1 MSAGIGIFGPYRHGD
16 RWRVLTRAVAGGE
29 ASYNSFASKA
39 TADEFVDVAR
49 GELDRSVRTVGEA
62 IDSYRDYLK
71 EKGNGEASLTE
82 TPRRLRQFYAP
93 HLDDALEVL
102 TGPTCRLLHKRLRET
117 RRTKSGA
124 DGVRVETD
132 QPLSVDTC
140 RNTLLEAR
148 SFAKWCVGKKWLKV
162 NPLDGVEGLGK
173 RTHGKPQLRIDE
185 ARAWTAKA
193 LTLAKGGDV
202 GAVGALLSLTLGL
215 RASEITE
222 RVARDLDDDGR
233 LLWIPES
240 KTNAGRRNVEVPPMV
255 RPFLKRLARRKAPAD
270 LLFGKHWRDWVRA
283 NVTRICKL
291 AEVPEVCAHS
301 MRGLHATIAVEAG
314 ATGHLVATAL
324 GHEDFRTTTTSYAK
338 PEAQRSAKRRAALKV
353 LTGGVASR
361 PARSRASR
369 RRAETRRS

>member
-1 MSAGIGIFGPYRHGD
+1 
-16 RWRVLTRAVAGGE
+16 
-29 ASYNSFASKA
+29 
-39 TADEFVDVAR
+39 
-49 GELDRSVRTVGEA
+49 
-62 IDSYRDYLK
+62 
-71 EKGNGEASLTE
+71 
-82 TPRRLRQFYAP
+82 
-93 HLDDALEVL
+93 
-102 TGPTCRLLHKRLRET
+102 
-117 RRTKSGA
+117 
-124 DGVRVETD
+124 
-132 QPLSVDTC
+132 
-140 RNTLLEAR
+140 
-148 SFAKWCVGKKWLKV
+148 
-162 NPLDGVEGLGK
+162 
-173 RTHGKPQLRIDE
+173 
-185 ARAWTAKA
+185 